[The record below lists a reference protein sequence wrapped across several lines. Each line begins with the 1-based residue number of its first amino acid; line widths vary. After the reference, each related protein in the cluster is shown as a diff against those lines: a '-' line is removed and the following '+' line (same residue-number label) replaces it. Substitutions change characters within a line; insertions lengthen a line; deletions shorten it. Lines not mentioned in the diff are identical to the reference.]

1 MKKLLSY
8 LGVLVLGIFIGRVL
22 IPKPIVNVTVEQI
35 ESQAEM
41 MDELSRLTRMIMDD
55 YDEAVEYNEEAVD
68 GK

>member
-8 LGVLVLGIFIGRVL
+8 LGVLVLGILIGRFL

-41 MDELSRLTRMIMDD
+41 MDELSRLMEITMDD
-55 YDEAVEYNEEAVD
+55 YDEAVDYNEEAVD